1 VNQHFLEKGGESVKI
16 VVNGQQQLIREG
28 LTINQ
33 LLEEQKAAV
42 AITIVE
48 HNGQILSKEC
58 WCETILQENDTLEIL
73 VLIGGG

>member
-1 VNQHFLEKGGESVKI
+1 LEKGGESVKI

-58 WCETILQENDTLEIL
+58 WCETILEENDTLEIL

>member
-1 VNQHFLEKGGESVKI
+1 LEKGGESVKI
-16 VVNGQQQLIREG
+16 VVNGQQQLIQEG

>member
-1 VNQHFLEKGGESVKI
+1 LEKGGESVKI